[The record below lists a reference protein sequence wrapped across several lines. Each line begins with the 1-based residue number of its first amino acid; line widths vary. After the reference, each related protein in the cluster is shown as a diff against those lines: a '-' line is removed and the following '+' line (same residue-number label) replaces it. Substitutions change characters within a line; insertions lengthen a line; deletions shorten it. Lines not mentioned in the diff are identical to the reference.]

1 MKKVRIKKWVWF
13 VFVFLLIGIIV
24 WFLFF
29 HKDETVMKDL
39 SSFHETEIKKY
50 AEDLGLQ
57 LELSYEYHDTIEAG
71 KVISQ
76 SIEVGTKI
84 EDNMNLKV
92 VLSLGK
98 LDEEALREAGVNEMG
113 KVPIMMYHGIHNLKN
128 EDTDYI
134 GGNVDKDGYQRTAE
148 AFRNDLEMYYQN
160 GYRMIRLNDYVD
172 GIVDVPFGQSPIVL
186 TFDDGLKN
194 NILVTGV
201 DENGEIIIDPNSAV
215 GILEEFKKKYPDFGV
230 TATFFIN
237 GGLFEQP
244 EYNEQIL
251 EYLIEHGYDIGNH
264 TYTHPDFTRISYD
277 TAVTEV
283 GKMYVLLE
291 QYLKDQYVPIIAL
304 PYGSPYKKTHDNFS
318 AILSGTYDEVSYQT
332 KATLQVG
339 WESNVSPFSKNFDP
353 QFIKRIR
360 AYDNDGTEFDIAYCF
375 EALKKNRYISD
386 GNKNQITIPEENL
399 SYVSENVTLSI
410 VTY

>member
-1 MKKVRIKKWVWF
+1 MKKVRLKKWVWF
-13 VFVFLLIGIIV
+13 VLIFFVIGMIG
-24 WFLFF
+24 WFFF
-29 HKDETVMKDL
+29 YEDKMVMKDL
-39 SSFHETEIKKY
+39 SSFHESEIKKY

-57 LELSYEYHDTIEAG
+57 LDLSYEYHDTIEEG

-76 SIEVGTKI
+76 SIETGTKI
-84 EDNMNLKV
+84 EDHMNLKV
-92 VLSLGK
+92 ILSLGK
-98 LDEEALREAGVNEMG
+98 LDEDALRDAGVNEMG
-113 KVPIMMYHGIHNLKN
+113 KVPVMMYHGIHNLKN
-128 EDTDYI
+128 EDTDYT

-148 AFRNDLEMYYQN
+148 AFRKDLEMYYQE
-160 GYRMIRLNDYVD
+160 GYRMIRLSDYVD
-172 GIVDVPFGQSPIVL
+172 GIIDVPFGKSPIVL

-201 DENGEIIIDPNSAV
+201 DENGDIIIDPNSAV

-244 EYNEQIL
+244 QYNKQII

-264 TYTHPDFTRISYD
+264 TYTHPDFTKISYD
-277 TAVTEV
+277 TAVSEV
-283 GKMYVLLE
+283 GKMYALLE
-291 QYLKDQYVPIIAL
+291 QYAGDQYVSIIAL
-304 PYGSPYKKTHDNFS
+304 PYGSPYKKTHDNFK
-318 AILSGTYDEVSYQT
+318 AILSGTYDGVSYQT

-360 AYDNDGTEFDIAYCF
+360 AYDNNGTEFDIAYCF
-375 EALKKNRYISD
+375 EALKKNRFISD
-386 GNKNQITIPEENL
+386 GNKDQITIPEENL
-399 SYVSENVTLSI
+399 SYVSENRKLPVI
-410 VTY
+410 TY